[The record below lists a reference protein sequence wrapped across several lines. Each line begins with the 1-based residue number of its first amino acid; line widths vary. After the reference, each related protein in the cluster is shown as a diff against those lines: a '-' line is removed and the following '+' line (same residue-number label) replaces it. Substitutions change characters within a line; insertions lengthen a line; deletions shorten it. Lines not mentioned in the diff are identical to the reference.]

1 MMDQIENIK
10 VTESC
15 RDAIC
20 RFFYYLDEWRYDD
33 MLRLMTKDAIW
44 IRQGETLNGQTAVRL
59 ALEKRSAKQRIRHII
74 TNLIVDQHDE
84 KTAFATSYLTS
95 YKHDEA
101 RDIAGAAQISG
112 PFRLLLIQTSFV
124 ESGGK
129 WLISKQANVD
139 QFHFL

>member
-1 MMDQIENIK
+1 MDQIENLK

-44 IRQGETLNGQTAVRL
+44 IRQGETLNGQL
-59 ALEKRSAKQRIRHII
+59 AIHAALNRRNAKQRIKHVI
-74 TNLIVDQHDE
+74 TNLIVDQLQNR
-84 KTAFATSYLTS
+84 AASATSYLTS

-101 RDIAGAAQISG
+101 RDIEGAAQISG

-124 ESGGK
+124 EAGGQ
-129 WLISKQANVD
+129 WLISKQVNVD
-139 QFHFL
+139 QFHFIQ